1 MGPAQVQSEV
11 NPIPWSNYKRPEAV
25 SSFTHPVDEPHTAGH
40 KLLPTAPMR
49 KHNNNKP
56 DPSVARI
63 RAAAW
68 EITQEYGACAFLRLC
83 SGSARL
89 PLKRPNGLE
98 TTGALV
104 WRNGRA
110 WTVDIVTIGDHHH
123 GADSPMVLRV
133 PAWKRDAR
141 CDLYVLMLHV
151 DYDAH
156 YQAPLTTRP
165 CLRFLGVAQ
174 ASTVFDSTTQPA
186 DATDFVVPYERL
198 VPLEEAIA
206 CAQRAQR

>member
-1 MGPAQVQSEV
+1 
-11 NPIPWSNYKRPEAV
+11 
-25 SSFTHPVDEPHTAGH
+25 
-40 KLLPTAPMR
+40 MR
-49 KHNNNKP
+49 KHNNNNNNNNKSA
-56 DPSVARI
+56 PSVARI

-68 EITQEYGACAFLRLC
+68 DITQEYGACAFLRLC
-83 SGSARL
+83 SGSERL
-89 PLKRPNGLE
+89 LLKRPNGVE

-123 GADSPMVLRV
+123 HDADSPMALRI
-133 PAWKRDAR
+133 PAWKRHAR

-165 CLRFLGVAQ
+165 RLRFLGAAQ
-174 ASTVFDSTTQPA
+174 ASTVFDSTTRPA

-206 CAQRAQR
+206 GAQRAHSQNEQEG

>member
-1 MGPAQVQSEV
+1 
-11 NPIPWSNYKRPEAV
+11 
-25 SSFTHPVDEPHTAGH
+25 
-40 KLLPTAPMR
+40 MR
-49 KHNNNKP
+49 KHNNNNNNKP

-83 SGSARL
+83 SDSERL
-89 PLKRPNGLE
+89 LLKRPNGVE

-123 GADSPMVLRV
+123 SADSPMVLRL
-133 PAWKRDAR
+133 PAWMRHAR

-165 CLRFLGVAQ
+165 RLRFLGAAQ

-206 CAQRAQR
+206 CAQRAHSQNEEQEG

>member
-1 MGPAQVQSEV
+1 MYLGPAQVQSEV

-49 KHNNNKP
+49 KHNNNNNNKP

-123 GADSPMVLRV
+123 HGADSPMALKV
-133 PAWKRDAR
+133 PAWKRHAR

-151 DYDAH
+151 D
-156 YQAPLTTRP
+156 
-165 CLRFLGVAQ
+165 
-174 ASTVFDSTTQPA
+174 
-186 DATDFVVPYERL
+186 
-198 VPLEEAIA
+198 
-206 CAQRAQR
+206 